1 MAFEF
6 VPIILFGLLFLVIG
20 LRLSNTGAFGI
31 VKLGLILGGI
41 ILIGW
46 GLFAFWAE
54 LSAGLN

>member
-6 VPIILFGLLFLVIG
+6 VPILLFGILFVVIG
-20 LRLSNTGAFGI
+20 LKLGNAGAFGV

-54 LSAGLN
+54 ITSSL

>member
-6 VPIILFGLLFLVIG
+6 IPIILFGVLFLAVG
-20 LRLSNTGAFGI
+20 LRLSNVGAFGML
-31 VKLGLILGGI
+31 KLALILGGI

-54 LSAGLN
+54 ISSSL

>member
-6 VPIILFGLLFLVIG
+6 VPVILFGVLFLAIG
-20 LRLSNTGAFGI
+20 LKLSNTGAFGV

-54 LSAGLN
+54 ITTNL

>member
-6 VPIILFGLLFLVIG
+6 VPVLLFGILFLVVG
-20 LRLSNTGAFGI
+20 LRLGNTGAFGV

-54 LSAGLN
+54 VTNAV